1 MTPVAYVL
9 NWKVQVILTVLAAIV
24 VIGTFYIYIAIFCIA
39 RKNRSEPKHDV
50 GKKDK
55 NPPKVFVLHS
65 AQNDVA
71 LSDIVTETL
80 SDGEIEPDTSSVGNV
95 NRRNPPSNQNNLPC
109 DSAKGKPSKTMTLLQ
124 DLQLAKIYLL
134 VVFSTFALNFPNALV
149 LALFQDWVTTV
160 NGLVQ
165 ANIWT
170 VTLVLLSSTFNS
182 LIFFWGNMT
191 LRKEEWKVCQKLLRR
206 QDSRQFH

>member
-24 VIGTFYIYIAIFCIA
+24 VIGTFYIYIVIFRIA
-39 RKNRSEPKHDV
+39 RRARNERKQAVRKEEENS
-50 GKKDK
+50 
-55 NPPKVFVLHS
+55 KVFVLQES
-65 AQNDVA
+65 AQNADVA
-71 LSDIVTETL
+71 PSDIVTETL
-80 SDGEIEPDTSSVGNV
+80 SDGENQDKNFEQM
-95 NRRNPPSNQNNLPC
+95 NRPNPPNSQNNLPC
-109 DSAKGKPSKTMTLLQ
+109 DSTKEKPSKTMTLLQ

-170 VTLVLLSSTFNS
+170 VTLVLLSSTINS
-182 LIFFWGNMT
+182 LIFFWGNIT
-191 LRKEEWKVCQKLLRR
+191 LREEGWKVCQKLLRR
-206 QDSRQFH
+206 QNLPQRH